1 MGVALA
7 VLPMWFLYGI
17 LFEQEVLG
25 QWQAKKFKNAPALLN
40 RSCNIKAGL
49 SDYKSYNFIA
59 S

>member
-1 MGVALA
+1 MGVGLA

-25 QWQAKKFKNAPALLN
+25 QRQAKKLKNAPALLN

-49 SDYKSYNFIA
+49 SDYKSCNFIA